1 MDNKNLTK
9 FPLDTFFQGAKRV
22 FVLAFNNT
30 AINVPNDPV
39 NNTNNRVER
48 NSHTKYF
55 LPRVNI
61 TNYNVLI
68 DGRNFYDQPI
78 NDLVKQYDEIRKTA
92 TGQGDD
98 YTTGCLL
105 DYQYFKDHY
114 NLIAVDLSKQ
124 KELDAD
130 SRAIQQIE
138 FYGMLKINPNVYS
151 FRKMKRND
159 ARILQRNSKN
169 SVNNING

>member
-1 MDNKNLTK
+1 M
-9 FPLDTFFQGAKRV
+9 

-30 AINVPNDPV
+30 NAAILNNPI
-39 NNTNNRVER
+39 NNTANRVER
-48 NSHTKYF
+48 NSHRRYF

-78 NDLVKQYDEIRKTA
+78 NDIIKQYDEIRKIS

-114 NLIAVDLSKQ
+114 NLFSINLSKQ

-138 FYGMLKINPNVYS
+138 FYEMLKTNSQVCTVLEI
-151 FRKMKRND
+151 KRNNFT
-159 ARILQRNSKN
+159 IFQRNSK
-169 SVNNING
+169 SVVTTYKWLNTVK